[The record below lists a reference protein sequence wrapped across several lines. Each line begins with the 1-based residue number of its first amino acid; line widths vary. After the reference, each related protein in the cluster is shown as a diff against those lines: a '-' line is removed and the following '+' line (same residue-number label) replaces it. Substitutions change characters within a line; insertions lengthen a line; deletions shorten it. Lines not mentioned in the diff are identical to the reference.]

1 MARSTAPRWRRPP
14 RLGDGAFANWARTQS
29 SVPGSWEMPSTE
41 DDVAALVQ
49 RARADGRRVRCVGA
63 GHSFSAI
70 AAPTDLAVFLDN
82 LRGIVAYDDTTVTVL
97 AGTRLRDLSAAL
109 ATRGLALPILGSI
122 ADQSVAG
129 AIATGTHGS
138 SLQHPNLSGLVRGIR
153 LIDGSGAVVDL
164 DENDAL
170 LDAARVHLGALGIV
184 TRIRMDVV
192 PAFTLREHIEW
203 LPIGEVAAALPEI
216 STSAE
221 YTKVWWM
228 PHTPKAL
235 VFRYERVAAPR
246 NLLAVHADRF
256 VDERILHRTLL
267 PAIFATQRWQ
277 SGWVPLFN
285 RTAGR
290 TLKKASR
297 IGPSPLIF
305 STPMP
310 ARHTETEGSIPL
322 ASGGA
327 AFDAAVE
334 VVDSAA
340 VHVNFITELRFV
352 KGDTGWLSP
361 AYGGDVVQLGAYTAV
376 LGHRDRYFGEFWRRM
391 RELGARP
398 HWGKEL
404 DHEADE
410 LRTLYPRF
418 GDFTDARDRLDPDRM
433 FANPFLDRVLGP

>member
-1 MARSTAPRWRRPP
+1 MLR
-14 RLGDGAFANWARTQS
+14 DGGFANWARTES
-29 SVPGSWEMPSTE
+29 SVPGQWAVPSTE
-41 DDVAALVQ
+41 SDVVSLVQ

-63 GHSFSAI
+63 GHSFNAI
-70 AAPTDLAVFLDN
+70 AAPTDVAVSLDN
-82 LRGIVAYDDTTVTVL
+82 LRGIIGYDDTTVTVL

-109 ATRGLALPILGSI
+109 TARGLALPILGSI

-138 SLQHPNLSGLVRGIR
+138 SLTHPNLSGLVRGIR
-153 LIDGSGAVVDL
+153 LVDGAGSVVDL
-164 DENDAL
+164 GEADPR

-184 TRIRMDVV
+184 TRIRIEVV
-192 PAFTLREHIEW
+192 PAFNLREHIEW
-203 LPIGEVAAALPEI
+203 LPVGEVAAALPGI

-221 YTKVWWM
+221 FVKVWWM

-235 VFRYERVAAPR
+235 VFRYERVPAPR
-246 NLLAVHADRF
+246 NLIALHADRF
-256 VDERILHRTLL
+256 LDEKILHRSLL

-277 SGWVPLFN
+277 SGWVPMFN

-297 IGPSPLIF
+297 VGPSPLLF

-310 ARHTETEGSIPL
+310 ARHTETEAAVPL

-327 AFDAAVE
+327 AFDAALE
-334 VVDSAA
+334 VIDDAA

-352 KGDTGWLSP
+352 KGDSGWMSP

-391 RELGARP
+391 RELSARP

-404 DHEADE
+404 DHTADE
-410 LRTLYPRF
+410 LRGLYPRF
-418 GDFTDARDRLDPDRM
+418 DDFIDARDALDPDRI
-433 FANPFLDRVLGP
+433 FANPLLDRILGP

>member
-1 MARSTAPRWRRPP
+1 MLR
-14 RLGDGAFANWARTQS
+14 GGEFANWARTES
-29 SVPGSWEMPSTE
+29 CVPSQWTSPATE
-41 DDVAALVQ
+41 DDVVSLVQ
-49 RARADGRRVRCVGA
+49 RARVDGRRVRCVGA
-63 GHSFSAI
+63 GHSFNAL
-70 AAPTDLAVFLDN
+70 AAPTDIAVSLDN

-138 SLQHPNLSGLVRGIR
+138 SLTHPNLSGLVRGIR
-153 LIDGSGAVVDL
+153 LVDGAGAVRDL
-164 DENDAL
+164 SEGDEL
-170 LDAARVHLGALGIV
+170 LDAARVHLGALGILMRV
-184 TRIRMDVV
+184 RLRVV
-192 PAFTLREHIEW
+192 PAFALRERIEW

-221 YTKVWWM
+221 YAKVWWM

-235 VFRYERVAAPR
+235 VFRYERVPAPR
-246 NLLAVHADRF
+246 SLLAVHADRF
-256 VDERILHRTLL
+256 LDEKVLHRSLL
-267 PAIFATQRWQ
+267 PAIFASQRWQ
-277 SGWVPLFN
+277 SGWVPMFN

-297 IGPSPLIF
+297 VGPSPLIL

-310 ARHTETEGSIPL
+310 ARHTETEASVPL
-322 ASGGA
+322 ARGGA
-327 AFDAAVE
+327 AFDAAVQ
-334 VVDSAA
+334 VVDDAD

-352 KGDTGWLSP
+352 KGDSGWLSP

-376 LGHRDRYFGEFWRRM
+376 LGDRDRYFGEFWRRM

-404 DHEADE
+404 DHAADE

-418 GDFTDARDRLDPDRM
+418 DEFTAARAQLDPDRM
-433 FANPFLDRVLGP
+433 FANPFLDRVLGN